1 VSVREPSRDQ
11 STAFW
16 REAAAAGAIGAAT
29 IAVWFLALD
38 ILRGRPL
45 YTPTVLG
52 TALVRGPGLASPET
66 LPVSLGMVVLF
77 TLAHGVVFLA
87 IGAVAAGLI
96 RLAEKNANYGFG
108 LILFFV
114 FFLCGFLFAAMIFAE
129 DILRALAWPAILGG
143 NLLAV
148 VAMALYFKPRHPDVR
163 MRP

>member
-1 VSVREPSRDQ
+1 VSARERSRDQ
-11 STAFW
+11 TSAFW
-16 REAAAAGAIGAAT
+16 KEAAAAGAIGAAT

-38 ILRGRPL
+38 VLRGRPL

-66 LPVSLGMVVLF
+66 LPVSIGVVVLF

-114 FFLCGFLFAAMIFAE
+114 FFLCGFLFVAMIFAE
-129 DILRALAWPAILGG
+129 DVLRALAWPAILGG
-143 NLLAV
+143 NVLAM
-148 VAMALYFKPRHPDVR
+148 VAMALYFKPRHPDIR
-163 MRP
+163 MLP

>member
-1 VSVREPSRDQ
+1 MSASDRSRDPA
-11 STAFW
+11 TPFW
-16 REAAAAGAIGAAT
+16 REAAVAGAVGAAT

-38 ILRGRPL
+38 VLRGRPL

-66 LPVSLGMVVLF
+66 LPISVGMVLLF
-77 TLAHGVVFLA
+77 TFVHGVVF
-87 IGAVAAGLI
+87 VALGGVACGLI

-114 FFLCGFLFAAMIFAE
+114 FLLCGFLFVAMLFAE
-129 DILRALAWPAILGG
+129 DVLRALAWPAILVG

-148 VAMALYFKPRHPDVR
+148 AAMALYLRPRHPGVL
-163 MRP
+163 MLP

>member
-1 VSVREPSRDQ
+1 VSASDRSRGPA
-11 STAFW
+11 TPYW

-38 ILRGRPL
+38 VLRGRPL

-66 LPVSLGMVVLF
+66 LPVSVGMVLLF
-77 TLAHGVVFLA
+77 TVVHGVVFLA
-87 IGAVAAGLI
+87 LGAVATGLI

-114 FFLCGFLFAAMIFAE
+114 FLLCGFLFVAMLFAE
-129 DILRALAWPAILGG
+129 NVLRALAWPAILVG

-148 VAMALYFKPRHPDVR
+148 VAMVVYFRPRHPDLR
-163 MRP
+163 MLP

>member
-1 VSVREPSRDQ
+1 MSARERSSDQ
-11 STAFW
+11 AAPFW

-52 TALVRGPGLASPET
+52 TALVRGPGLASPEA
-66 LPVSLGMVVLF
+66 LPPSLGMVVLF
-77 TLAHGVVFLA
+77 TLAHGVVFLT

-114 FFLCGFLFAAMIFAE
+114 FFLCGFLFVAMILEE

-148 VAMALYFKPRHPDVR
+148 VAMALYFKPRHPNVR

>member
-1 VSVREPSRDQ
+1 MNARDRSRHQ
-11 STAFW
+11 ATPFW
-16 REAAAAGAIGAAT
+16 TEAAAAGAIGAAT
-29 IAVWFLALD
+29 IAIWFLALD
-38 ILRGRPL
+38 VLQGRPL
-45 YTPTVLG
+45 YTPTLLG

-66 LPVSLGMVVLF
+66 LPISVGMVLLF

-114 FFLCGFLFAAMIFAE
+114 FFLCGFLFVAMIFAE
-129 DILRALAWPAILGG
+129 DVLRALAWPAIFGG

-148 VAMALYFKPRHPDVR
+148 VAIAFYFKPRHPNVR

>member
-1 VSVREPSRDQ
+1 MSARDRSRDQ
-11 STAFW
+11 TAAFW
-16 REAAAAGAIGAAT
+16 KEAAAAGAIGAAT

-38 ILRGRPL
+38 VLRGRPL

-66 LPVSLGMVVLF
+66 LPVSVGVVALF
-77 TLAHGVVFLA
+77 TLAHGAVFLA

-129 DILRALAWPAILGG
+129 DVLRALAWPAILGG
-143 NLLAV
+143 NLLAM
-148 VAMALYFKPRHPDVR
+148 VAMALYFKPRHPDIR

>member
-1 VSVREPSRDQ
+1 VSAPDRSRVQ
-11 STAFW
+11 ATPFW
-16 REAAAAGAIGAAT
+16 TEAAAAGAIGAAT

-38 ILRGRPL
+38 VLRGRPL

-66 LPVSLGMVVLF
+66 LPVSVGLVVLF

-114 FFLCGFLFAAMIFAE
+114 FFLCGFLFVAMIFAE
-129 DILRALAWPAILGG
+129 HVLRALAWPAILGG
-143 NLLAV
+143 NLLAFL
-148 VAMALYFKPRHPDVR
+148 AMALYFKPRHPNVR